1 MSLKQKIVYVGMAV
15 VAAFGIFL
23 FGLSLG
29 SGPQIYNESVSQF
42 STAKPV
48 TLPAVVVIDNGDKIT
63 GYEKLALPQPANAL
77 ELLKVVTTQNNLKLD
92 FDASSSMG
100 AFVKQ
105 IGDKINGQNNKYWQY
120 WVNGVQP
127 MVAADKFELK
137 GGETILWTFRASQ
150 F

>member
-1 MSLKQKIVYVGMAV
+1 MSLKQKIVYIGIGT
-15 VAAFGIFL
+15 VAALGIFL
-23 FGLSLG
+23 LGLSLG
-29 SGPQIYNESVSQF
+29 SGPQIYNESASQF
-42 STAKPV
+42 STTKQTDLPV
-48 TLPAVVVIDNGDKIT
+48 AVVIDNGDKIT

-77 ELLKVVTTQNNLKLD
+77 ELLKTVTAQHNLKLD
-92 FDASSSMG
+92 YDASSSMG

-120 WVNGVQP
+120 WVNGAQP

-137 GGETILWTFRASQ
+137 GGETVLWTFRKSE

>member
-1 MSLKQKIVYVGMAV
+1 MSLKQKIVYTSIGA
-15 VAAFGIFL
+15 VAALGIFL
-23 FGLSLG
+23 LGLSLG
-29 SGPQIYNESVSQF
+29 SQPQIYSEPASQF
-42 STAKPV
+42 SAVKPAI
-48 TLPAVVVIDNGDKIT
+48 LPVAVVIDDGDKIT
-63 GYEKLALPQPANAL
+63 GYGKLALLQPANAL
-77 ELLKVVTTQNNLKLD
+77 DLLKTVTTQHNLKLD
-92 FDASSSMG
+92 YDASSPMG

-105 IGDKINGQNNKYWQY
+105 IGDKINGQSNKYWQY